1 MNSICI
7 ATYNGEQYIKEQL
20 DSILKQIAS
29 DDEVIISDD
38 SSTDHTIEII
48 KSIISNG
55 ILKMPLSMQKEISSF
70 YQTKMTCGLTGN
82 TKHVSRH

>member
-48 KSIISNG
+48 KSINDSRIK
-55 ILKMPLSMQKEISSF
+55 ILHAEYHHFKWNFENDLKSCS
-70 YQTKMTCGLTGN
+70 
-82 TKHVSRH
+82 